1 VNWSGRHLA
10 GNWDVIW
17 HYTGIHLRL
26 TLIALLLG
34 TVAAFVLAIACQR
47 SPRIYPA
54 VLATTNVAYTIPSLP
69 LFIVLGTVLGVLL
82 SDWPLIF
89 GLAIYTLAI
98 LVRNIVEGLRNVPD
112 HVRQAADAMG
122 YRPLRRLL
130 TVELP
135 LAIPAVIAGLRVAA
149 VSTISILTVGALI
162 GRGGLGQLFRDGYLR
177 DITIEVWAGVI
188 AVVAL
193 ALLVDVTLALIGR
206 VLTPWTRARA
216 WS

>member
-1 VNWSGRHLA
+1 MNWSGRHLA

-54 VLATTNVAYTIPSLP
+54 VLAATNVAYTIPSLP

-89 GLAIYTLAI
+89 GLAISMAI
-98 LVRNIVEGLRNVPD
+98 S
-112 HVRQAADAMG
+112 
-122 YRPLRRLL
+122 
-130 TVELP
+130 
-135 LAIPAVIAGLRVAA
+135 AISR
-149 VSTISILTVGALI
+149 
-162 GRGGLGQLFRDGYLR
+162 
-177 DITIEVWAGVI
+177 
-188 AVVAL
+188 
-193 ALLVDVTLALIGR
+193 
-206 VLTPWTRARA
+206 
-216 WS
+216 